1 VLLDIRSV
9 NTGCPAFAGHD
20 SADEILQNV
29 PMSWLVF
36 ALCGPV
42 LWAISVHLDKYL
54 VERYFKDADVI
65 VLLIFTALMGVVLM
79 PIIAFFQPDLF
90 AGGLLSVVLMTLSG
104 VFYMTGITF
113 YLRALQGHEASMV
126 APFFQSSPLFGY
138 VLAYLVLGE
147 TLTGRQLLG
156 GALIIVGV
164 LSVSISGGAK
174 RSGHARFRWQ
184 LAALMLCAGFVLAL
198 STLIFKAFALKD
210 EFWVTAF
217 WMFAG
222 EALFGAA
229 FLCIGRYRRQFIHLC
244 KTNGGALLAIN
255 ASNELINLGGG
266 LANRY
271 ALLFAPLALVQA
283 LGSTT
288 TLFVFVI
295 GVLLTLFFPK
305 VAREDL
311 SARQF
316 LSKGAAAL
324 LVAAGVALVSR

>member
-1 VLLDIRSV
+1 
-9 NTGCPAFAGHD
+9 
-20 SADEILQNV
+20 
-29 PMSWLVF
+29 
-36 ALCGPV
+36 
-42 LWAISVHLDKYL
+42 
-54 VERYFKDADVI
+54 VI
-65 VLLIFTALMGVVLM
+65 VLLIFTALMGLVLM
-79 PIIAFFQPDLF
+79 PIIAVLVPGVFQRDLTST
-90 AGGLLSVVLMTLSG
+90 LLMTLSG
-104 VFYMTGITF
+104 LLYMTGITF

-147 TLTGRQLLG
+147 TLTPLQLLG
-156 GALIIVGV
+156 GALIVTGV
-164 LSVSISGGAK
+164 LSVSIGSGPRRG
-174 RSGHARFRWQ
+174 RFRWQ
-184 LAALMLCAGFVLAL
+184 LAALMLCAGFVLSL
-198 STLIFKAFALKD
+198 STLIFKAFAIKD
-210 EFWVTAF
+210 EFWVTSF

-229 FLCIGRYRRQFIHLC
+229 FLCVGRYRRQFIHLC
-244 KTNGGALLAIN
+244 RTNGGALLAIN

-271 ALLFAPLALVQA
+271 ALIFAPLALVQA

-305 VAREDL
+305 AAQEDL

-316 LSKGAAAL
+316 LSKG
-324 LVAAGVALVSR
+324 VAAVLVGIGVALIGR